1 MKKRSRRLLS
11 MLLTAALVFTMN
23 TTAFA
28 EEIGEADEAA
38 EAAAEVSSEVD
49 TADDG
54 AGVDEVYDGSVDNEM
69 LDKLNDIIQG
79 RRGFSGIFVD
89 SKGNIITKVSYEKD
103 GTDKKATEATIAT
116 IRNTDDP
123 VSWNNYYGRELIT
136 TVLFGSD
143 INDQYLNGKT
153 VTTVSRDNANQGLE
167 KLHGMPIGYSNVEC
181 IPVKKGESY
190 IFLAYGLEKSSNVCV
205 NGYDEME
212 EALPGYRF
220 PRRIPVTYWDGR
232 TVEYNKS
239 GKYKKTKS
247 KKEELNVKMAFVTY
261 KDGTVTEIPGV
272 DIGKVKVD
280 KKNQKSASVKAE
292 SLSVNMKVAD
302 GIELPFPECQKITDL
317 PYFTVKAKI
326 NGKEAK
332 EYKKDIDKALGDDSA
347 KYYFGITQS
356 VIGIDDSEFDT
367 IIMDKSAY
375 NVVSENGKEV
385 YSVSDGNAEIV
396 EEKIAGLLSDG
407 AYREVDYDGY
417 YINYYQYS
425 ESIGYNELLVKNF
438 NGEKANIDVFGVVGD
453 SEKGYEPKKLNS
465 LKYKKDF
472 YFKDGK
478 MANTNVKV
486 LEFPDKGNY
495 AYIGLNY
502 RYDSDRDTNYYALF
516 NPAQLGYRWAFRKS
530 PDPKS
535 KTFRAGIYNRDNVG
549 VVFSEED
556 Q

>member
-1 MKKRSRRLLS
+1 MKKRLRKLLS
-11 MLLTAALVFTMN
+11 VLLASAMVFTMN

-28 EEIGEADEAA
+28 EEIGEVDEAV
-38 EAAAEVSSEVD
+38 EAAAEVQAETDGV
-49 TADDG
+49 DDG
-54 AGVDEVYDGSVDNEM
+54 AEVDDVYDGSVDNEV
-69 LDKLNDIIQG
+69 LDDLNTIIQKM
-79 RRGFSGIFVD
+79 RGYSGIFVD

-103 GTDKKATEATIAT
+103 GTDKKAAEATIAT

-143 INDQYLNGKT
+143 VNDQYLNGKT
-153 VTTVSRDNANQGLE
+153 VTTVSRDNANPGLE
-167 KLHGMPIGYSNVEC
+167 KIHSMPIGYSNVEC

-190 IFLAYGLEKSSNVCV
+190 IFLAYGLEKSNIVYV

-212 EALPGYRF
+212 EVIPYAF
-220 PRRIPVTYWDGR
+220 PRHVPITYWDGR
-232 TVEYNKS
+232 TVEYNKN

-247 KKEELNVKMAFVTY
+247 KREILNVKMAFVTY

-280 KKNQKSASVKAE
+280 KKNQKGASVYAE
-292 SLSVNMKVAD
+292 SLSVNKKITDREEQA
-302 GIELPFPECQKITDL
+302 FPEFQKITDL

-326 NGKEAK
+326 SGKEAK
-332 EYKKDIDKALGDDSA
+332 EYKKDIDKALGDDSS

-356 VIGIDDSEFDT
+356 VIGIDESIFDDM
-367 IIMDKSAY
+367 IMDKSAY

-385 YSVSDGNAEIV
+385 YTVSDGNAEII

-407 AYREVDYDGY
+407 VYHKEDYDGF
-417 YINYYQYS
+417 YINYCQYS
-425 ESIGYNELLVKNF
+425 ESIGYYELLVKNF

-453 SEKGYEPKKLNS
+453 SEKGYVPKKLNS

-478 MANTNVKV
+478 MANTDVKV

-495 AYIGLNY
+495 AYAGLCYTIDDEGNPF
-502 RYDSDRDTNYYALF
+502 YYLY
-516 NPAQLGYRWAFRKS
+516 NPAQLGYRYAFRRS

-535 KTFRAGIYNRDNVG
+535 KTFRVGIYNRDNVG
-549 VVFSEED
+549 FVFSED
-556 Q
+556 GQ